1 MRNVHRAWIP
11 ILTAAAIALSI
22 EGMTFP
28 TIGQGVADQP
38 TKSALETDPK
48 GWKDILP
55 NKNLEGWHRVPV
67 PPGSK
72 LSPRNPWRV
81 DEAQRILICDGVG
94 IHENLQYQRELGD
107 FIFHVEWR
115 FASAEGKKGYNS
127 GVYVRNS
134 PDGEIWHQAQVGDR
148 NVGFI
153 FGDTLIGG
161 KKMRIRVGETK
172 PQRGKPPGEWN
183 VYEITCRGKEVIL
196 WINGY
201 VTAHWKECE
210 VLRGEIGLEAEGWY
224 IEFRNLQLKE
234 LL

>member
-1 MRNVHRAWIP
+1 MRARLHSTLP
-11 ILTAAAIALSI
+11 ILFAAALWLGLTRTPPPSA
-22 EGMTFP
+22 
-28 TIGQGVADQP
+28 GQAANDQP
-38 TKSALETDPK
+38 TKSALESEPQ

-55 NKNLEGWHRVPV
+55 PKDLQGWHRVPV
-67 PPGSK
+67 PAGSK
-72 LSPRNPWRV
+72 LSTKNPWRV
-81 DEAQRILICDGVG
+81 DETRRVLVCDGVG
-94 IHENLQYQRELGD
+94 VHENLQYQRQLAN

-115 FASAEGKKGYNS
+115 FEPVEGKKGYNS

-134 PDGEIWHQAQVGDR
+134 PDGAVWHQAQVGDR

-153 FGDTLIGG
+153 FGDTLVGG
-161 KKMRIRVGETK
+161 KKMRFRVGETK

-210 VLRGEIGLEAEGWY
+210 VPSGEIGLEAEGWY

-234 LL
+234 LP